1 MEVNME
7 GQITIFSANFD
18 GKTYG
23 RGDILVGSWK
33 TGRNILRRKD
43 RIEWEKFWEG
53 VSCKWSRI
61 EEKED
66 LLHMGMKV
74 MKIKFPGQD
83 DQQCQILQ
91 KHQVE

>member
-1 MEVNME
+1 MNEYLIYSVIITVMEVNME

-43 RIEWEKFWEG
+43 RIE
-53 VSCKWSRI
+53 
-61 EEKED
+61 
-66 LLHMGMKV
+66 
-74 MKIKFPGQD
+74 
-83 DQQCQILQ
+83 
-91 KHQVE
+91 